1 VAFGKGCHVF
11 SEERAFGLALEIAG
25 KMLLDGATFAV
36 VDVET
41 TGLSARTGDR
51 ICEIAVVVT
60 RGGEVIDRLQT
71 LVNPGRPISRGALL
85 VNGITDNMVRDAP
98 TFGSVAPALLQ
109 ALDGAVLV
117 AHNASFDLSFLSAE
131 LRAAGFNP
139 PTNPVIDTLALAR
152 RCYSFKSNRLGEVA
166 RTLGIRTQGLHRAMA
181 DAVITWEVLKSF
193 MKDMRSYGVNTVE
206 DVIKLQGALTP
217 MSGWYSAPPLM
228 EWDGRQSKCPI
239 EGLPP
244 AIEQAV
250 RSQSTLRIWYKGSD
264 GKQSERV
271 VEPRKIT
278 LREQAT
284 YLVAYC
290 HLKHEER
297 TFRLDR
303 IMELTVEVAAG

>member
-1 VAFGKGCHVF
+1 MV
-11 SEERAFGLALEIAG
+11 LEGTANRP
-25 KMLLDGATFAV
+25 LEGATFAV

-41 TGLSARTGDR
+41 TGLSARMGDR

-60 RGGEVIDRLQT
+60 RGGEVIERLQT
-71 LVNPGRPISRGALL
+71 LVNPGRPISYDALM
-85 VNGITDNMVRDAP
+85 VNGITDSMVRDAP
-98 TFGSVAPALLQ
+98 SFRTVAPALIQ

-117 AHNASFDLSFLSAE
+117 AHNAAFDLSFLSAE
-131 LRAAGFNP
+131 LRAAGYNP
-139 PTNPVIDTLALAR
+139 PSNPVIDTLALAR
-152 RCYSFKSNRLGEVA
+152 RCYSFKSNRLGDVA
-166 RTLGIRTQGLHRAMA
+166 RTLGLRVTGLHRAMA
-181 DAVITWEVLKSF
+181 DAVVTWEVLKAF
-193 MKDMRSYGVNTVE
+193 MVDMRSYGVNTVE
-206 DVIKLQGALTP
+206 GVIKLQGPLTP

-250 RSQSTLRIWYKGSD
+250 RAQSTLRIRYKGSD

-271 VEPRKIT
+271 VEPRKVT

-303 IMELTVEVAAG
+303 IVELTIVPVAG